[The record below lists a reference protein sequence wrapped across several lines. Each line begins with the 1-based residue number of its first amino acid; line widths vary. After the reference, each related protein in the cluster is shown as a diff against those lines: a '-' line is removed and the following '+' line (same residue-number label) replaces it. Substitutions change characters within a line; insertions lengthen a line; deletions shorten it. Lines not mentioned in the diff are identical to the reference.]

1 LIFWKRIIPPLFIT
15 AIAATCG
22 CTAIS
27 KDPGVLKNR
36 VSGITNVVEI
46 CRSVAAQWVQTR
58 KEYSTIRFID
68 PIFADANVQA
78 AASAY
83 GVRIVN
89 KADAVYT
96 GGRFFMTM
104 SDKAGIMLTFT
115 RIKFLADGVTVTI
128 SSSYGASSDQQ
139 EYDLIC
145 ADGRWIVRGVRT
157 ISGS

>member
-1 LIFWKRIIPPLFIT
+1 MFRLLPVRTVFASLTKPTRYIP
-15 AIAATCG
+15 
-22 CTAIS
+22 
-27 KDPGVLKNR
+27 
-36 VSGITNVVEI
+36 
-46 CRSVAAQWVQTR
+46 
-58 KEYSTIRFID
+58 
-68 PIFADANVQA
+68 
-78 AASAY
+78 
-83 GVRIVN
+83 
-89 KADAVYT
+89 
-96 GGRFFMTM
+96 GGRFFMKM